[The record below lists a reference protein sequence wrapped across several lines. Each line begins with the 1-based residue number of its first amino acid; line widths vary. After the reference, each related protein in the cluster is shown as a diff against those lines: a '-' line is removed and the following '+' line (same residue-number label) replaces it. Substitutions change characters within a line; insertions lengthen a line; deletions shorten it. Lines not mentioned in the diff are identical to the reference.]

1 MTGLPRNRLLP
12 QREVEQDRG
21 DPAAHQARG
30 RSPVNVLRPP
40 EQFANAAAVF
50 AARRRAV
57 VKPANAA
64 TFLRVFA
71 NVAAG
76 VRAINVLPQN
86 LGFRNALII
95 RNASTSAGALL
106 VGLGYAP
113 TGVLDC
119 DVELA
124 PGAYLFQDY
133 APSQD
138 DIWLFS
144 TAGASASI
152 AYSVR

>member
-40 EQFANAAAVF
+40 EQFADAFAVF
-50 AARRRAV
+50 AKRRRAV
-57 VKPANAA
+57 AKPANAA

-76 VRAINVLPQN
+76 ARAVNVLPQN
-86 LGFRNALII
+86 QGFRNALII
-95 RNASTSAGALL
+95 RNASTSAGPLL
-106 VGLGYAP
+106 IGLGYAP

-133 APSQD
+133 TPSQD
-138 DIWLFS
+138 DIWLYS
-144 TAGASASI
+144 NTGAAASVT
-152 AYSVR
+152 YSVA